1 MSSLVAVLLVMHGCG
16 AAGHVIR
23 PLDHELHHQSRSSDK
38 ASRTGGIMVLVRRML
53 YSNDAYSYE
62 DEYGAEDDL
71 GAGGLG
77 PMLPEAAA
85 ASPVTAGG
93 SARDG
98 WYRRS
103 CHAYVYCG
111 TCMI

>member
-1 MSSLVAVLLVMHGCG
+1 MFSLVAVLLVMHGCG

-23 PLDHELHHQSRSSDK
+23 PLDHQSRSSDK
-38 ASRTGGIMVLVRRML
+38 ASRTGGIMRLVRRML
-53 YSNDAYSYE
+53 YSDDAYSYE
-62 DEYGAEDDL
+62 DVYGAEDDL

-93 SARDG
+93 SGSDG
-98 WYRRS
+98 
-103 CHAYVYCG
+103 ADGPLMFTFDV
-111 TCMI
+111 MIALV